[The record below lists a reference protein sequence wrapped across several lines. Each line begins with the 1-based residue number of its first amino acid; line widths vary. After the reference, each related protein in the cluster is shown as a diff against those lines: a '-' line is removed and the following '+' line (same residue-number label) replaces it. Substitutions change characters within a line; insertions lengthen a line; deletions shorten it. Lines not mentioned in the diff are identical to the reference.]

1 MLNLLN
7 RISNNKD
14 YNNEIKD
21 IVEDKDFDKIKTI
34 VHHGTSR
41 LNHSLRV
48 SYLSYSIAKKLKCDS
63 KVAAEAGL
71 LHDFFLEKEGNNI
84 KGFKLIFTHP
94 KIAKENAKVLFNVD
108 DKVQNVIETHMFPF
122 SLSVPASKEAWI
134 VSTIDKVVAVSEF
147 SSKFK
152 TQLTLWALFIINF
165 IK

>member
-7 RISNNKD
+7 KISNNKN

-21 IVEDKDFDKIKTI
+21 IIEDKDFDKIKTI

-48 SYLSYSIAKKLKCDS
+48 SYLSYSVAKKLKCNT
-63 KVAAEAGL
+63 KVAAQAGL

-84 KGFKLIFTHP
+84 KGFKLIFSHP
-94 KIAKENAKVLFNVD
+94 KIAKENAKTYFNVD
-108 DKVQNVIETHMFPF
+108 EQVQSAIETHMFPF
-122 SLSVPASKEAWI
+122 CLSIPNTKEAWI
-134 VSTIDKVVAVSEF
+134 ITTIDKVVATAEF
-147 SSKFK
+147 TNKFK

>member
-7 RISNNKD
+7 KISNNKD

-21 IVEDKDFDKIKTI
+21 IVEDEDFDKIKTI

-48 SYLSYSIAKKLKCDS
+48 SYLSYKLAKRFKCDS
-63 KVAAEAGL
+63 KVAAQAGL
-71 LHDFFLEKEGNNI
+71 LHDFFFEKEGNNI
-84 KGFKLIFTHP
+84 KGFKLIFNHP
-94 KIAKENAKVLFNVD
+94 KIARENARHLFNVD

-122 SLSVPASKEAWI
+122 CLSLPASKEAWI
-134 VSTIDKVVAVSEF
+134 VSTIDKVVATSEF
-147 SSKFK
+147 TSKFK

>member
-7 RISNNKD
+7 KISNNKN
-14 YNNEIKD
+14 YNKEIKN

-41 LNHSLRV
+41 LDHSLRV
-48 SYLSYSIAKKLKCDS
+48 SYLSYSIAKKLKCNT
-63 KVAAEAGL
+63 KVAAQAGL

-84 KGFKLIFTHP
+84 RGIKLIFSHP
-94 KIAKENAKVLFNVD
+94 KIAKENAKVLFDVD

-122 SLSVPASKEAWI
+122 SLALPASKEAWI
-134 VSTIDKVVAVSEF
+134 VSTMDKVVAVAEF
-147 SSKFK
+147 SNKFK